1 MTTINTK
8 LHGIIDYTLGILLM
22 FSPWLFNYSR
32 GAIETR
38 IPLIAGA
45 LSILYTLFTNCE
57 FGVIKKIRLSNHFL
71 LDLIMGSFL
80 VAAPKLF
87 HYNGYVF
94 MLPYLWIGLIKIFVS
109 LSAGNIMHSK
119 HIEEKNSQAKLAAQ
133 LKNILSPLQHFLHS
147 FHKSTANESK
157 SIV

>member
-1 MTTINTK
+1 
-8 LHGIIDYTLGILLM
+8 
-22 FSPWLFNYSR
+22 
-32 GAIETR
+32 
-38 IPLIAGA
+38 
-45 LSILYTLFTNCE
+45 
-57 FGVIKKIRLSNHFL
+57 
-71 LDLIMGSFL
+71 MGSFL

-87 HYNGYVF
+87 HYDGYVF

-133 LKNILSPLQHFLHS
+133 LKNILSPLQHFLNS
-147 FHKSTANESK
+147 FHKSTTNESK